1 MIDFNTDTWHGYHEA
16 SYVPA
21 LTGTSFEHIVRYYE
35 LDSILF
41 KGMSVLEIGV
51 GLGFCAKGFYKWG
64 CKVFALDICEEAFR
78 RITNYII
85 AGYLHEKIEELP
97 EAFVDLA
104 VSHLVTQHMSESDI
118 LRQFPAVIRSLK
130 HGGIFRVQFA
140 GSDIAEENNI
150 KETIVGMPADNKVSM
165 LGGRMVR
172 TPEYTEALVNR
183 CGGKVTRISGTRR
196 FPKYKSYWYWMEIV
210 K

>member
-1 MIDFNTDTWHGYHEA
+1 MDFNTDTWKGYHKSGHA
-16 SYVPA
+16 PA
-21 LTGTSFEHIVRYYE
+21 LTGTSFEHMARYYE
-35 LDSILF
+35 LDGILF
-41 KGMSVLEIGV
+41 KGMNVLEVGV
-51 GLGFCAKGFYKWG
+51 GLGLCAKGFYERG
-64 CKVFALDICEEAFR
+64 CKVFALDICEEAFH
-78 RITNYII
+78 RIRDYIV
-85 AGYLHEKIEELP
+85 GSYLHEKVEELP

-118 LRQFPAVIRSLK
+118 LRQFPAVIKSLK
-130 HGGIFRVQFA
+130 PSGIFRVQFA

-172 TPEYTEALVNR
+172 TPEYAEAIVNS
-183 CGGKVTRISGTRR
+183 CGGKVTRKSDTRH
-196 FPKYKSYWYWMEIV
+196 FPQYKSYWYWMEVV